1 MDAGLPEGRLGGLLR
16 PLAGAVSRA
25 TVLGDPDSRPWED
38 LAELGAAAIETTRL
52 QAGTYFVCSARRP
65 G

>member
-1 MDAGLPEGRLGGLLR
+1 MGRIGRLLR
-16 PLAGAVSRA
+16 PFAGAVSRA

-38 LAELGAAAIETTRL
+38 LAELGTTELDTVRF

-65 G
+65 D